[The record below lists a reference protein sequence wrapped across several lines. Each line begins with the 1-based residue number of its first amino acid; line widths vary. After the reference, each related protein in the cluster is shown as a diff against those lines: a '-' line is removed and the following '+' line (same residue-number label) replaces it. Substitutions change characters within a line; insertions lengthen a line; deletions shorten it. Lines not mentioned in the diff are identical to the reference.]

1 MRQTTRDAQ
10 WREAKKRCRLSGEAL
25 AMAKEMGLNPRSL
38 IKNIPS
44 PRQPWKQPVEA
55 WVREMYAKRGGRSA
69 KRGNNRGKL
78 THPGEASSRTSDVLA
93 DLSPESPPVSDTQ
106 AWAARGYPIDANIA
120 SLVDAMNRFAGL
132 RTFSS
137 CGGHPPPLSISQAPE
152 GHFWVCF
159 DIDPEA
165 GGWQSLQNL
174 AWVVADLEE
183 VTIKIWLAG
192 DTPDTIAFEL
202 SGIGDPANL
211 AALIEASGLI
221 PTDPDSPLRDNPA
234 FTVPDY

>member
-1 MRQTTRDAQ
+1 MET
-10 WREAKKRCRLSGEAL
+10 
-25 AMAKEMGLNPRSL
+25 
-38 IKNIPS
+38 
-44 PRQPWKQPVEA
+44 
-55 WVREMYAKRGGRSA
+55 WVREMYAKRAGRIT
-69 KRGNNRGKL
+69 KRGNNPDKL
-78 THPGEASSRTSDVLA
+78 TRPGEALSRTSDVLA
-93 DLSPESPPVSDTQ
+93 DLTPEAQPVADGQ
-106 AWAARGYPIDANIA
+106 AWAARGYPIDANVA

-159 DIDPEA
+159 DIDPDA
-165 GGWQSLQNL
+165 RGWLSLQKL

-183 VTIKIWLAG
+183 VTIKIWLSG

-211 AALIEASGLI
+211 AALIEASRLI
-221 PTDPDSPLRDNPA
+221 PTDPDSPLGDTPA
-234 FTVPDY
+234 FTVPD